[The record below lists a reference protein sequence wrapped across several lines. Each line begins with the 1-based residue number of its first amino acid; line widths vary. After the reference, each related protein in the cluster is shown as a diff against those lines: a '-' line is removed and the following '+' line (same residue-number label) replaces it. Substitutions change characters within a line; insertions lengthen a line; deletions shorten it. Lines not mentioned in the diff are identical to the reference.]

1 MKIDF
6 VRFSDAAIC
15 PTKGSSDAAGFD
27 LYSDE
32 DVPVTPSTVKL
43 LCTDIGF
50 KIPRDYF
57 RKIHPRSS
65 FALKFIDVSGGVID
79 ADYSV
84 CDFF

>member
-32 DVPVTPSTVKL
+32 DVPVPPSTVKL
-43 LCTDIGF
+43 LPPEAIF
-50 KIPRDYF
+50 ERF
-57 RKIHPRSS
+57 IHVL
-65 FALKFIDVSGGVID
+65 ALH
-79 ADYSV
+79 
-84 CDFF
+84 